1 MLIDVAYIVVII
13 IAGIKGIRKGLILAV
28 FSVIGFI
35 AGLAAALKLSSVVAN
50 RLSLHI
56 NSGQKW
62 LPVISFIFVFI
73 AVALLIN
80 LAGRLIE
87 KSFSL
92 VMLGWVNRLGGMI
105 LYVFLYSVI
114 FSVFLFYAVQLNII
128 KLSTIQASGIYPYIQ
143 SLGPGVINSI
153 GIIIPFFKDMF
164 GQLQE
169 FFGGVSDKMQ
179 HYF

>member
-1 MLIDVAYIVVII
+1 MLIDVIFLILII
-13 IAGIKGIRKGLILAV
+13 FACIKGIRKGLILAV

-80 LAGRLIE
+80 LAGRLIA

-105 LYVFLYSVI
+105 LYVFLYSII

-128 KLSTIQASGIYPYIQ
+128 KLSTIQASGVYPYIQ
-143 SLGPGVINSI
+143 SLGPAVINSI

-179 HYF
+179 H